1 MLSMIFA
8 MLLKSCDIVPQR
20 TGMSKGFWR
29 MSTKIKNPE
38 LRHTI
43 LSSRRLSTISNRRS
57 NAAGG
62 DRDQGIEA
70 FLAQNHGEG
79 WMLPE
84 TLRLAD
90 YGLGHDDR
98 AQHPQP
104 VASRLG
110 PRFYDWQLF
119 QTADESWQE
128 CHLHARNLLG
138 AEDYARLLA
147 DLGTDRP
154 YLDAPPKRKHVA
166 EMGYSGRPGADAVV
180 SDSTTLPEVAEPR
193 ADYDVNGRP
202 KGRQTDMFE

>member
-1 MLSMIFA
+1 MQDIRKIFHA
-8 MLLKSCDIVPQR
+8 CDAPNSNSRFVGDP
-20 TGMSKGFWR
+20 KGFWR
-29 MSTKIKNPE
+29 IDRDKDPE
-38 LRHTI
+38 LRQTI
-43 LSSRRLSTISNRRS
+43 LTLVAFHDLELKI

-154 YLDAPPKRKHVA
+154 YLDVQPKRKLVA
-166 EMGYSGRPGADAVV
+166 EMGYSSRPGADAVV

-193 ADYDVNGRP
+193 ADYDVNRRP